1 MENVFPAARFPGRTE
16 KRKEDRRGAALFP
29 SNRYDR
35 ATGFGGMAQP
45 GNR

>member
-1 MENVFPAARFPGRTE
+1 MENVFPAARFPGRTD

-29 SNRYDR
+29 SNTTAPRD
-35 ATGFGGMAQP
+35 FGGMAQP